1 MRVLHLAPP
10 SSAPRTI
17 TAHTFI
23 DEEILALGSAGIEC
37 LTVADTSNRN
47 RECNGVRVVAVP
59 SPAPA
64 GSIGRTLAMTL
75 RRARLLPRG
84 RHALRE
90 SRAVFHALRIEQ
102 AAASAIE
109 QYNVDLIHSH
119 FGWPAGFGGLLA
131 GAATGVPLVA
141 SLRGMDLLHRR
152 DLSYGLR
159 LNAAYDSAVRQLVAR
174 ADRTIYATDF
184 MRRQGIAAGAPV
196 ERAIVIRK
204 GVDLVRFQPPIDR
217 QAIRRELAL
226 AGPLMLAVGTLR
238 PLKGYPTLF
247 HALAR
252 LSDRAWRLVICGDGP
267 DRDALQALAARL
279 GLDDRIQFAGTVDRE
294 RISTYFAAAD
304 IFVHA
309 SHIEAAGNVVLEA
322 LASGCAVVTSDCGG
336 PREHVI
342 EGETGFIV
350 APDDPAGLAERLR
363 QVLTDSTLCQ
373 RLGRAARADVERR
386 FTYPRMVADLIDVYR
401 GTLARTRAA

>member
-1 MRVLHLAPP
+1 
-10 SSAPRTI
+10 
-17 TAHTFI
+17 
-23 DEEILALGSAGIEC
+23 
-37 LTVADTSNRN
+37 
-47 RECNGVRVVAVP
+47 
-59 SPAPA
+59 
-64 GSIGRTLAMTL
+64 
-75 RRARLLPRG
+75 
-84 RHALRE
+84 
-90 SRAVFHALRIEQ
+90 
-102 AAASAIE
+102 
-109 QYNVDLIHSH
+109 
-119 FGWPAGFGGLLA
+119 
-131 GAATGVPLVA
+131 
-141 SLRGMDLLHRR
+141 
-152 DLSYGLR
+152 
-159 LNAAYDSAVRQLVAR
+159 
-174 ADRTIYATDF
+174 
-184 MRRQGIAAGAPV
+184 
-196 ERAIVIRK
+196 
-204 GVDLVRFQPPIDR
+204 
-217 QAIRRELAL
+217 
-226 AGPLMLAVGTLR
+226 
-238 PLKGYPTLF
+238 
-247 HALAR
+247 